1 MLDLPSGAA
10 GMMGSSFT
18 TTTVDSS
25 ALLLSSVPVA
35 VPEVTTLIRGSIVE
49 SLICTGLELET
60 DGPSQLL
67 TAITGEAGNSVK
79 PLDFEALFA
88 DFVVAVLFALPI
100 DGNFSTLDAL
110 TLLLDE
116 SGPTNKISEEA
127 ISSGDNKIYKI
138 ILLITGAA
146 DKLLLLEFELDAVEV
161 LDFSSFA
168 LLSFLVA
175 FGAVV

>member
-1 MLDLPSGAA
+1 
-10 GMMGSSFT
+10 MMGCSSFT
-18 TTTVDSS
+18 TTTVDSA
-25 ALLLSSVPVA
+25 ALWLTSVPVA
-35 VPEVTTLIRGSIVE
+35 VSDVKPTGTIFIRGSTVE

-67 TAITGEAGNSVK
+67 MAITGEAGNSVK

-88 DFVVAVLFALPI
+88 NFVVAVLFALPI

-110 TLLLDE
+110 TLPLDE
-116 SGPTNKISEEA
+116 SGPTNKIREA
-127 ISSGDNKIYKI
+127 ISLGDNKIYEVIPI
-138 ILLITGAA
+138 IAGTADELLI
-146 DKLLLLEFELDAVEV
+146 LEFAFDAVEV
-161 LDFSSFA
+161 LDFSFA